1 MPSIMLMVM
10 EQLKKIQ
17 NKQKH
22 IVFDFVND
30 SKKSQSTSTSCIVVD
45 VYD

>member
-10 EQLKKIQ
+10 EKLKKIQ

-30 SKKSQSTSTSCIVVD
+30 SKSQSTSTSCIVVD